1 MPAWFGDA
9 GGAVQR
15 GFVQRRTRHSSSA
28 DGRRVQSICVPQGI
42 QSDGV
47 NEVNLTLLQRMPPR
61 EWPPSAREV
70 LLKALRNG
78 RLDEAERLTAARLAG
93 EVVVMNDEVAD
104 ILLAIVGDAAA
115 SAALRAQAALSLG
128 PGLESMDWDEEE
140 GFLALAIVDRPIST
154 RVFHRIRE
162 VLHASYRDD
171 GVPKEVRR
179 RILEASVRAPERWH
193 RDAIHEAYSLDD
205 REWRLTAVF
214 GMQYVLGFDDQIVE
228 ALNDADADIRH
239 EAIRAAGIWELE
251 AAWPPVAAMLASQA
265 TEKRLLIAAIEA
277 GASICPREAI
287 SFLSPLCNSEDA
299 QIAEASREAVLMAKG
314 AVEHGLDEDSDEDFD
329 EDTEPE
335 EPW

>member
-1 MPAWFGDA
+1 M
-9 GGAVQR
+9 
-15 GFVQRRTRHSSSA
+15 
-28 DGRRVQSICVPQGI
+28 
-42 QSDGV
+42 

-70 LLKALRNG
+70 LLKTLRNE
-78 RLDEAERLTAARLAG
+78 RLDAAERLTAARLAG

-104 ILLAIVGDAAA
+104 ILLAIVGDAAP

-171 GVPKEVRR
+171 GVPEDVRR

-214 GMQYVLGFDDQIVE
+214 CMQYVLGFEDQIVE

-239 EAIRAAGIWELE
+239 EAIQAAGIWELE

-277 GASICPREAI
+277 GASICPREA
-287 SFLSPLCNSEDA
+287 LSLLPPLSSVRLRGRADRRG
-299 QIAEASREAVLMAKG
+299 I
-314 AVEHGLDEDSDEDFD
+314 
-329 EDTEPE
+329 P
-335 EPW
+335 

>member
-70 LLKALRNG
+70 LLKTLRNE
-78 RLDEAERLTAARLAG
+78 RLDAAERLTAARLAG

-265 TEKRLLIAAIEA
+265 TEKRLLIAAI
-277 GASICPREAI
+277 CPREAI